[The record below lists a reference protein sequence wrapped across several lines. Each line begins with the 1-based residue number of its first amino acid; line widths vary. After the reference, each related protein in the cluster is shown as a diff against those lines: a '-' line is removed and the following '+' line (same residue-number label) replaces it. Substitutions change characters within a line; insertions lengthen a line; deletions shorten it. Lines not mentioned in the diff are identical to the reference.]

1 MTYKIAIK
9 VNHKFLV
16 YKEEVSNLPI
26 LSVIENA
33 FLELGIKENK
43 MYDITRIYV
52 SKEEDK
58 W

>member
-1 MTYKIAIK
+1 MTWKIAIK
-9 VNHKFLV
+9 VNRKFLV

-43 MYDITRIYV
+43 RYDIARIYD
-52 SKEEDK
+52 SKEEDE
-58 W
+58 